1 MKKIIATVLAMVMAL
16 ALCVTAFAATTY
28 NAVDSKG
35 YELKNMSN
43 KTYTIGKDTKIGITK
58 YDAAKTTVDGK
69 TTTTYFA
76 DQYEITVDEIAANT
90 DTRFFACDSSI
101 AEYKLI
107 KDSKVVAYLS
117 TNSKLNEGTSDVV
130 TKTIEAKAA
139 KDQTCGDYTVD
150 VYVIDGKA
158 YAVDPEGAN
167 VAMLNGLAV
176 TYGAE
181 QKAIAHK
188 VDWTVKDNKATPSYN
203 AKGEVVSVKCA
214 CGTSFEVVKKV
225 AGTYTGDVEKV
236 IDNGVTYYVLMGS
249 KNPNKPGTTTNGSP
263 KTFDAGIAMYAGM
276 ALMSVAG
283 SAVVI
288 GKKKEF

>member
-16 ALCVTAFAATTY
+16 ALCVTAFAANTSET
-28 NAVDSKG
+28 VDSKD
-35 YELKNMSN
+35 YDMKHMDN
-43 KTYTIGKDTKIGITK
+43 TPYTIQADSKITIMKT
-58 YDAAKTTVDGK
+58 DAVKETVNGK

-76 DQYEITVDEIAANT
+76 DIYVINDT
-90 DTRFFACDSSI
+90 DFYACDSSI

-107 KDSKVVAYLS
+107 KAGKVVAYLS
-117 TNSKLNEGTSDVV
+117 TNSALNHGTSDVV
-130 TKTIEAKAA
+130 TKTIEAKET

-150 VYVIDGKA
+150 VFMIDGKA
-158 YAVDPEGAN
+158 YKVGGDK

-176 TYGAE
+176 TYGE
-181 QKAIAHK
+181 KQTAILHK
-188 VDWTVKDNKATPSYN
+188 VDWTDKDNKATPSYN

-225 AGTYTGDVEKV
+225 AGTYTGDVQKV
-236 IDNGVTYYVLMGS
+236 IDKDVTYYVLLGS
-249 KNPNKPGTTTNGSP
+249 KNPTNPTTPNGSP

>member
-43 KTYTIGKDTKIGITK
+43 TTYTIGKDTKIGITK
-58 YDAAKTTVDGK
+58 YDAVKTTVDGK

-76 DQYEITVDEIAANT
+76 DQYEVRVDEIAANT
-90 DTRFFACDSSI
+90 DTTFFACDSSI

-107 KDSKVVAYLS
+107 KDGKVVAYLS
-117 TNSKLNEGTSDVV
+117 TNKNLNEGTSDVV
-130 TKTIEAKAA
+130 TKTIEAKET

-150 VYVIDGKA
+150 VFMIDGKA
-158 YAVDPEGAN
+158 YKVGGDN

-176 TYGAE
+176 TYGE
-181 QKAIAHK
+181 KQTAIPHK
-188 VDWTVKDNKATPSYN
+188 VDWTDKDNKATPSYN

-236 IDNGVTYYVLMGS
+236 IDKGVTYYVLMGNT
-249 KNPNKPGTTTNGSP
+249 NPTKPGTTNTNGSP

>member
-16 ALCVTAFAATTY
+16 ALCVTAFAATTTNTV
-28 NAVDSKG
+28 NANDYTLKDMTNTAYTITKDSKI
-35 YELKNMSN
+35 
-43 KTYTIGKDTKIGITK
+43 TIVKR
-58 YDAAKTTVDGK
+58 DAEKVTVGSE

-76 DQYEITVDEIAANT
+76 DVYTIDGS
-90 DTRFFACDSSI
+90 DYYACDSSI
-101 AEYKLI
+101 ANYKLI
-107 KDSKVVAYLS
+107 KDGKVVAYLS
-117 TNSKLNEGTSDVV
+117 TNAALKNGTKAVV
-130 TKTIEAKAA
+130 TKSIEAKEA

-150 VYVIDGKA
+150 VFMIDGKA
-158 YAVDPEGAN
+158 YEVGGSN

-181 QKAIAHK
+181 VKAIEHK
-188 VDWTVKDNKATPSYN
+188 VDWTVAANKATPSYN

-225 AGTYTGDVEKV
+225 PGTYTGETVKV
-236 IDNGVTYYVLMGS
+236 GSYYVLLGS
-249 KNPNKPGTTTNGSP
+249 KTTAAGSTTTSGSP

>member
-16 ALCVTAFAATTY
+16 ALCVTAFAATTT
-28 NAVDSKG
+28 NTVDSKD
-35 YELKNMSN
+35 YTLKNMTN
-43 KTYTIGKDTKIGITK
+43 DAYTITKDSKITIVK
-58 YDAAKTTVDGK
+58 RDAEKTTIGSE
-69 TTTTYFA
+69 TTTVYFA
-76 DQYEITVDEIAANT
+76 DKYTIDGS
-90 DTRFFACDSSI
+90 DYYACDSSI
-101 AEYKLI
+101 AQYKLI
-107 KDSKVVAYLS
+107 KDGKVVAYLS
-117 TNSKLNEGTSDVV
+117 TNTALKDGTKAVV
-130 TKTIEAKAA
+130 TKSIDKKEV

-150 VYVIDGKA
+150 VFMIDGKA
-158 YAVDPEGAN
+158 YEVGGDK

-188 VDWTVKDNKATPSYN
+188 VDWTVEANKATPSYN

-225 AGTYTGDVEKV
+225 ASTYTGDVEKV
-236 IDNGVTYYVLMGS
+236 GNYYVLLGS
-249 KNPNKPGTTTNGSP
+249 KNPTPTNGNANSP
-263 KTFDAGIAMYAGM
+263 KTFDAGVAMYAGM

>member
-43 KTYTIGKDTKIGITK
+43 TTYTIGKDTKIGITK
-58 YDAAKTTVDGK
+58 YDAVKTTVDGK

-76 DQYEITVDEIAANT
+76 DQYEVRVDEIAANT
-90 DTRFFACDSSI
+90 DTTFFACDSSI

-107 KDSKVVAYLS
+107 KDGKVVAYLS
-117 TNSKLNEGTSDVV
+117 TNTKLNEGTSDVV
-130 TKTIEAKAA
+130 TKTIEAKET

-150 VYVIDGKA
+150 VFMIDGKA
-158 YAVDPEGAN
+158 YKVGGDK

-176 TYGAE
+176 TYGE
-181 QKAIAHK
+181 KQTAIPHK

-236 IDNGVTYYVLMGS
+236 IDNGVTYYVLMGNT
-249 KNPNKPGTTTNGSP
+249 NPTKPGTTNTNGSP

>member
-43 KTYTIGKDTKIGITK
+43 TTYTIGKDTKIGITK
-58 YDAAKTTVDGK
+58 YDAVKTTVDGK

-76 DQYEITVDEIAANT
+76 DQYEVRVDEIVANT
-90 DTRFFACDSSI
+90 DTTFFACDSSI

-107 KDSKVVAYLS
+107 KDGKVVAYLS
-117 TNSKLNEGTSDVV
+117 TNKNLNGGTSDVV
-130 TKTIEAKAA
+130 TKTIEAKET

-150 VYVIDGKA
+150 VFMIDGKA
-158 YAVDPEGAN
+158 YKVGGEK

-176 TYGAE
+176 TYGE
-181 QKAIAHK
+181 KQTAIPHK
-188 VDWTVKDNKATPSYN
+188 VDWTDKDNKATPSYN

-225 AGTYTGDVEKV
+225 AGTYTGDVQKV
-236 IDNGVTYYVLMGS
+236 TTDKGDVYYVLMGNT
-249 KNPNKPGTTTNGSP
+249 NPTKPTTTNGSP

>member
-16 ALCVTAFAATTY
+16 ALCVTAFAANTSET
-28 NAVDSKG
+28 VDSKD
-35 YELKNMSN
+35 YDMKHMDN
-43 KTYTIGKDTKIGITK
+43 TPYTIQADSKITIMKT
-58 YDAAKTTVDGK
+58 DAVKETVNGK

-76 DQYEITVDEIAANT
+76 DIYVINDT
-90 DTRFFACDSSI
+90 DFYACDSSI

-107 KDSKVVAYLS
+107 KAGKVVAYLS
-117 TNSKLNEGTSDVV
+117 TNSALNNGTSDVV
-130 TKTIEAKAA
+130 TKTIEAKET

-150 VYVIDGKA
+150 VFMIDGKA
-158 YAVDPEGAN
+158 YKVGGDK

-176 TYGAE
+176 TYGE
-181 QKAIAHK
+181 KQTAILHK

-225 AGTYTGDVEKV
+225 AGTYTGDVQKV
-236 IDNGVTYYVLMGS
+236 IDKDVTYYVLLGS
-249 KNPNKPGTTTNGSP
+249 KNPTNPTTPNGSP

>member
-35 YELKNMSN
+35 YELKTMSN
-43 KTYTIGKDTKIGITK
+43 TAYTITKDTKIGITK
-58 YDAAKTTVDGK
+58 YDAIKETVDGK

-76 DQYEITVDEIAANT
+76 DQYEIEVDELAKNT
-90 DTRFFACDSSI
+90 PFFACDSSI

-107 KDSKVVAYLS
+107 KDGKVVAYLS
-117 TNSKLNEGTSDVV
+117 TNSKLNYGTSDVV

-158 YAVDPEGAN
+158 YAVDPEGTN

-176 TYGAE
+176 TYGAK
-181 QKAIAHK
+181 QTAIAHK

-214 CGTSFEVVKKV
+214 CGTFFEVVKKV

-249 KNPNKPGTTTNGSP
+249 KPTNPTTPNGSP

>member
-43 KTYTIGKDTKIGITK
+43 TTYTIGKDTKIGITK
-58 YDAAKTTVDGK
+58 YDAVKTTVDGK

-76 DQYEITVDEIAANT
+76 DQYEVRVDEIAANT
-90 DTRFFACDSSI
+90 DTTFFACDSSI

-107 KDSKVVAYLS
+107 KDGKVVAYLS
-117 TNSKLNEGTSDVV
+117 TNKNLNEGTSDVV
-130 TKTIEAKAA
+130 TKTIEAKET

-150 VYVIDGKA
+150 VFMIDGKA
-158 YAVDPEGAN
+158 YKVGGDN

-176 TYGAE
+176 TYGE
-181 QKAIAHK
+181 KQTAIPHK
-188 VDWTVKDNKATPSYN
+188 VDWTDKDNKATPSYN

-214 CGTSFEVVKKV
+214 CGTSFDVVKKV
-225 AGTYTGDVEKV
+225 ASTYTGDVQKIV
-236 IDNGVTYYVLMGS
+236 DKGVTYYVLMGS
-249 KNPNKPGTTTNGSP
+249 KPTGTTNGTTNSP
-263 KTFDAGIAMYAGM
+263 KTFDAGVAMYAGM

>member
-43 KTYTIGKDTKIGITK
+43 TTYTIGKDTKIGITK
-58 YDAAKTTVDGK
+58 YDAVKTTVDGK

-76 DQYEITVDEIAANT
+76 DQYKVRVDEITANT
-90 DTRFFACDSSI
+90 DTTFFACDSSI

-107 KDSKVVAYLS
+107 KDGKVVAYLS
-117 TNSKLNEGTSDVV
+117 TNKNLNEGTSDVV
-130 TKTIEAKAA
+130 TKTIEAKET

-150 VYVIDGKA
+150 VFMIDGKA
-158 YAVDPEGAN
+158 YEVGGDN

-176 TYGAE
+176 TYGE
-181 QKAIAHK
+181 KQTAIPHK
-188 VDWTVKDNKATPSYN
+188 VDWTDKDNKATPSYN

-225 AGTYTGDVEKV
+225 AGTYTGDVQKV
-236 IDNGVTYYVLMGS
+236 TTDKGDVYYVLMGNT
-249 KNPNKPGTTTNGSP
+249 NPTKPTTTNGSP

>member
-43 KTYTIGKDTKIGITK
+43 TAYTINKDTKIGITK
-58 YDAAKTTVDGK
+58 YDAVKETVDGK
-69 TTTTYFA
+69 TTTYFA
-76 DQYEITVDEIAANT
+76 DQYEIDVKELAKNVP
-90 DTRFFACDSSI
+90 FFACDSSI

-107 KDSKVVAYLS
+107 KDGKVVAYLS
-117 TNSKLNEGTSDVV
+117 TNSKLNYGTSDVV

-158 YAVDPEGAN
+158 YAVDPEGTN

-249 KNPNKPGTTTNGSP
+249 KTTAGTTSTTTNGSP

>member
-16 ALCVTAFAATTY
+16 ALCVTAFAATTT
-28 NAVDSKG
+28 NTVDSKD
-35 YELKNMSN
+35 YTLKNMTN
-43 KTYTIGKDTKIGITK
+43 TAYDIKKDTKVTIVK
-58 YDAAKTTVDGK
+58 RDAEKTTIGSE
-69 TTTTYFA
+69 TTTVYFA
-76 DQYEITVDEIAANT
+76 DKYTIESDEITAT
-90 DTRFFACDSSI
+90 TFYACDSSI

-107 KDSKVVAYLS
+107 KDGKVVTLS
-117 TNSKLNEGTSDVV
+117 TKAILANGIKDVV
-130 TKTIEAKAA
+130 SKTIEAKAA

-150 VYVIDGKA
+150 VFMIDGKA
-158 YAVDPEGAN
+158 YKVGGSD

-176 TYGAE
+176 TYDGS
-181 QKAIAHK
+181 KPVDAIAHK
-188 VDWTVKDNKATPSYN
+188 VDWTVAANKATPSYN

-225 AGTYTGDVEKV
+225 ASTYTGDTVKV
-236 IDNGVTYYVLMGS
+236 GDYYVLLGS
-249 KNPNKPGTTTNGSP
+249 KTTAAGSSTSGSP

>member
-43 KTYTIGKDTKIGITK
+43 TAYTINKDTKIGITK
-58 YDAAKTTVDGK
+58 CDAVKETVDGK

-76 DQYEITVDEIAANT
+76 DQYEIDVKELAKNVP
-90 DTRFFACDSSI
+90 FFACDSSI

-107 KDSKVVAYLS
+107 KDGKVVAYLS
-117 TNSKLNEGTSDVV
+117 TNSKLNYGTSDVV

-158 YAVDPEGAN
+158 YAVDPEGTN

-249 KNPNKPGTTTNGSP
+249 KTTAGNNTTTNGSP

>member
-16 ALCVTAFAATTY
+16 ALCVTAFAATTT
-28 NAVDSKG
+28 NTVDSKD
-35 YELKNMSN
+35 YTLKNMTN
-43 KTYTIGKDTKIGITK
+43 DAYTITKDSKITIVK
-58 YDAAKTTVDGK
+58 RDAEKVTVGSE

-76 DQYEITVDEIAANT
+76 DVYTID
-90 DTRFFACDSSI
+90 DSDYYACDSSI
-101 AEYKLI
+101 ANYKLI
-107 KDSKVVAYLS
+107 KDGKVVAYLS
-117 TNSKLNEGTSDVV
+117 TNTALKNGTKAVV
-130 TKTIEAKAA
+130 TKSIEAKEA

-150 VYVIDGKA
+150 VFMIDGKA
-158 YAVDPEGAN
+158 YKVGGDN

-188 VDWTVKDNKATPSYN
+188 VDWTDKDSKATPSYN

-214 CGTSFEVVKKV
+214 CGTTFEVVKKV
-225 AGTYTGDVEKV
+225 PSTYTGETQKV
-236 IDNGVTYYVLMGS
+236 GNYYVLLGS
-249 KNPNKPGTTTNGSP
+249 KTTAAGTTNTNGSP

>member
-16 ALCVTAFAATTY
+16 ALCVTAFAATTTNTV
-28 NAVDSKG
+28 NANDYTLKDMTNTAYTITKDSKI
-35 YELKNMSN
+35 
-43 KTYTIGKDTKIGITK
+43 TIVKR
-58 YDAAKTTVDGK
+58 DAEKVTVGSE

-76 DQYEITVDEIAANT
+76 DVYTIDGS
-90 DTRFFACDSSI
+90 DYYACDSSI
-101 AEYKLI
+101 ANYKLI
-107 KDSKVVAYLS
+107 KDGKVVAYLS
-117 TNSKLNEGTSDVV
+117 TNAALKNGTKAVV
-130 TKTIEAKAA
+130 TKSIEAKEA
-139 KDQTCGDYTVD
+139 KDQTCGDYEVD
-150 VYVIDGKA
+150 VFVIDGKA
-158 YAVDPEGAN
+158 YEVGGSN

-181 QKAIAHK
+181 KKAIDHK
-188 VDWTVKDNKATPSYN
+188 VDWTVAANKATPSYN

-225 AGTYTGDVEKV
+225 PGTYTGETVKV
-236 IDNGVTYYVLMGS
+236 GSYYVLLGS
-249 KNPNKPGTTTNGSP
+249 KTTAAGSTTTSGSP

>member
-43 KTYTIGKDTKIGITK
+43 TTYTIGKDTKIGITK

-76 DQYEITVDEIAANT
+76 DQYEVRVDEIAANT
-90 DTRFFACDSSI
+90 DTTFFACDSSI

-107 KDSKVVAYLS
+107 KDGKVVAYLS
-117 TNSKLNEGTSDVV
+117 TNKNLNEGTSDVV
-130 TKTIEAKAA
+130 TKTIEAKET

-150 VYVIDGKA
+150 VFMIDGKA
-158 YAVDPEGAN
+158 YKVGGDK

-176 TYGAE
+176 TYGE
-181 QKAIAHK
+181 KQTAIPHK
-188 VDWTVKDNKATPSYN
+188 VDWTDKDNKATPSYN

-225 AGTYTGDVEKV
+225 AGTYTGDVQKV
-236 IDNGVTYYVLMGS
+236 TTDKGDVYYVLMGNT
-249 KNPNKPGTTTNGSP
+249 NPTKPTTTNGSP

>member
-35 YELKNMSN
+35 YELKTMSN
-43 KTYTIGKDTKIGITK
+43 TAYTINKDTKIGITK
-58 YDAAKTTVDGK
+58 YDAVKTTVDGK

-76 DQYEITVDEIAANT
+76 DQYEVRVDEIAANT
-90 DTRFFACDSSI
+90 DTTFFACDSSI

-107 KDSKVVAYLS
+107 KDGKVVAYLS
-117 TNSKLNEGTSDVV
+117 TNKNLNEGTSDVV
-130 TKTIEAKAA
+130 TKTIEAKET

-150 VYVIDGKA
+150 VFMIDGKA
-158 YAVDPEGAN
+158 YKVGGDK

-176 TYGAE
+176 TYGE
-181 QKAIAHK
+181 KQTAIPHK

-249 KNPNKPGTTTNGSP
+249 KNPTNPTTPNGSP

>member
-43 KTYTIGKDTKIGITK
+43 TTYTIGKDTKIGITK
-58 YDAAKTTVDGK
+58 YDAVKTTVDGK

-76 DQYEITVDEIAANT
+76 DQYEVRVNEIAANT
-90 DTRFFACDSSI
+90 DTKFFACDSSI

-107 KDSKVVAYLS
+107 KDGKVVAYLS
-117 TNSKLNEGTSDVV
+117 TNPNLNEGTSDVV

-150 VYVIDGKA
+150 VFMIDGKA
-158 YAVDPEGAN
+158 YKVGGDN

-176 TYGAE
+176 TYGE
-181 QKAIAHK
+181 KQTAIPHK

-236 IDNGVTYYVLMGS
+236 IDNGVTYYVLMGNT
-249 KNPNKPGTTTNGSP
+249 NPTKPSTTTNGSP

>member
-16 ALCVTAFAATTY
+16 ALCVTAFAATTT
-28 NAVDSKG
+28 NTVDSKD
-35 YELKNMSN
+35 YTLKNMTN
-43 KTYTIGKDTKIGITK
+43 DAYTITKDSKITIVK
-58 YDAAKTTVDGK
+58 RDAEKTTIGSE
-69 TTTTYFA
+69 TTTVYFA
-76 DQYEITVDEIAANT
+76 DKYTIDGS
-90 DTRFFACDSSI
+90 DYYACDSSI
-101 AEYKLI
+101 AQYKLI
-107 KDSKVVAYLS
+107 KDGKVVAYLS
-117 TNSKLNEGTSDVV
+117 TNTALKDGTKAVV
-130 TKTIEAKAA
+130 TKSIDKKEV

-150 VYVIDGKA
+150 VFMIDGKA
-158 YAVDPEGAN
+158 YEVGGTN

-188 VDWTVKDNKATPSYN
+188 VDWTVEANKATPSYN

-225 AGTYTGDVEKV
+225 ASTYTGDVEKV
-236 IDNGVTYYVLMGS
+236 GNYYVLLGS
-249 KNPNKPGTTTNGSP
+249 KNPTPTNGNANSP
-263 KTFDAGIAMYAGM
+263 KTFDAGVAMYAGM

>member
-16 ALCVTAFAATTY
+16 ALCVTAFAATTS
-28 NAVDSKG
+28 NTVDSKD
-35 YELKNMSN
+35 YTLKNMTN
-43 KTYTIGKDTKIGITK
+43 DAYTITKDSKITIVK
-58 YDAAKTTVDGK
+58 RDAEKVTVGSE

-76 DQYEITVDEIAANT
+76 DVYTIDGS
-90 DTRFFACDSSI
+90 DYYACDSSI
-101 AEYKLI
+101 AQYKLI
-107 KDSKVVAYLS
+107 KDGKVVAYLS
-117 TNSKLNEGTSDVV
+117 TNTALKNGTKAVV
-130 TKTIEAKAA
+130 TKSIDKKEV

-150 VYVIDGKA
+150 VFMIDGKA
-158 YAVDPEGAN
+158 YEVGGTN

-188 VDWTVKDNKATPSYN
+188 VDWTVEANKATPSYN

-225 AGTYTGDVEKV
+225 ASTYTGDVEKV
-236 IDNGVTYYVLMGS
+236 GNYYVLLGS
-249 KNPNKPGTTTNGSP
+249 KPAGTPNGNANSP
-263 KTFDAGIAMYAGM
+263 KTFDAGVAMYAGM

>member
-16 ALCVTAFAATTY
+16 ALCVTAFAANTSET
-28 NAVDSKG
+28 VDSKG
-35 YELKNMSN
+35 YDMKHMDN
-43 KTYTIGKDTKIGITK
+43 TPYTIQADSKITIMKT
-58 YDAAKTTVDGK
+58 DAVKETVNGK

-76 DQYEITVDEIAANT
+76 DIYVINDT
-90 DTRFFACDSSI
+90 DFYACDSSI

-107 KDSKVVAYLS
+107 KAGKVVAYLS
-117 TNSKLNEGTSDVV
+117 TNSALNHGTSDVV
-130 TKTIEAKAA
+130 TKSIEAKET

-150 VYVIDGKA
+150 VFMIDGKA
-158 YAVDPEGAN
+158 YKVGGDN

-188 VDWTVKDNKATPSYN
+188 VDWTDKDNKATPSYN

-225 AGTYTGDVEKV
+225 AGTYTGDVQKV
-236 IDNGVTYYVLMGS
+236 IDKDVTYYVLLGS
-249 KNPNKPGTTTNGSP
+249 KNPTNPTTPNGSP

>member
-16 ALCVTAFAATTY
+16 ALCVTAFAATTTNTV
-28 NAVDSKG
+28 NANDYTLKDMTNTAYTITKDSKI
-35 YELKNMSN
+35 
-43 KTYTIGKDTKIGITK
+43 TIVKR
-58 YDAAKTTVDGK
+58 DAEKVTVGSE

-76 DQYEITVDEIAANT
+76 DVYTIDGS
-90 DTRFFACDSSI
+90 DYYACDSSI
-101 AEYKLI
+101 ANYKLI
-107 KDSKVVAYLS
+107 KDGKVVAFLS
-117 TNSKLNEGTSDVV
+117 TNAALKNGTKAVV
-130 TKTIEAKAA
+130 TKSIEAKEA

-150 VYVIDGKA
+150 VFMIDGKA
-158 YAVDPEGAN
+158 YKVGGSN

-176 TYGAE
+176 TYGDE
-181 QKAIAHK
+181 QPAIAHK
-188 VDWTVKDNKATPSYN
+188 VDWTVAANKATPSYN

-225 AGTYTGDVEKV
+225 PSSYTGKTEMV
-236 IDNGVTYYVLMGS
+236 GSYYVLLGS
-249 KNPNKPGTTTNGSP
+249 KTTAAGSTTTSGSP

>member
-16 ALCVTAFAATTY
+16 ALCVTAFAATTTNTV
-28 NAVDSKG
+28 NANDYTLKDMTNTAYTITKDSKI
-35 YELKNMSN
+35 
-43 KTYTIGKDTKIGITK
+43 TIVKR
-58 YDAAKTTVDGK
+58 DAEKVTVGSE

-76 DQYEITVDEIAANT
+76 DVYTIDGS
-90 DTRFFACDSSI
+90 DYYACDSSI
-101 AEYKLI
+101 ANYKLI
-107 KDSKVVAYLS
+107 KDGKVVAYLS
-117 TNSKLNEGTSDVV
+117 TNAALKNGTKAVV
-130 TKTIEAKAA
+130 TKSIEAKEA
-139 KDQTCGDYTVD
+139 KDQTCGDYEVD
-150 VYVIDGKA
+150 VFVIDGKA
-158 YAVDPEGAN
+158 YEVGGSN

-181 QKAIAHK
+181 KKAIDHK
-188 VDWTVKDNKATPSYN
+188 VDWTVAANKATPSYN

-225 AGTYTGDVEKV
+225 PGTYTGETVKV
-236 IDNGVTYYVLMGS
+236 GSYYVLLGS
-249 KNPNKPGTTTNGSP
+249 KTTAAGTTTTSGSP

>member
-16 ALCVTAFAATTY
+16 ALCVTAFAATTENVVDFKGY
-28 NAVDSKG
+28 ALKDMNNNPYTINKDSKI
-35 YELKNMSN
+35 
-43 KTYTIGKDTKIGITK
+43 TIVKKDAEKV
-58 YDAAKTTVDGK
+58 TVGNE

-76 DQYEITVDEIAANT
+76 DKYVIDGVDYY
-90 DTRFFACDSSI
+90 ACDPSI

-107 KDSKVVAYLS
+107 KDGKVVTLS
-117 TNSKLNEGTSDVV
+117 TKAILANGIKDVV
-130 TKTIEAKAA
+130 SKTIEAKAA
-139 KDQTCGDYTVD
+139 KNQTCGDYKVD
-150 VYVIDGKA
+150 VYVIGDKA
-158 YAVDPEGAN
+158 YAVDAKGSN

-176 TYGAE
+176 IYGAE
-181 QKAIAHK
+181 QTAIPHD
-188 VDWTVKDNKATPSYN
+188 VDWTKKDATATPSYN

-225 AGTYTGDVEKV
+225 ASTYTGDVKTIV
-236 IDNGVTYYVLMGS
+236 DKGVTYYVLLG
-249 KNPNKPGTTTNGSP
+249 NKTTAAGTTTTNGSP

>member
-16 ALCVTAFAATTY
+16 ALCVTAFAATTS
-28 NAVDSKG
+28 NSVDSKD
-35 YELKNMSN
+35 YSMKEMDNI
-43 KTYTIGKDTKIGITK
+43 TVYTINKDSQITIVK
-58 YDAAKTTVDGK
+58 RDAEKTTVGNT

-76 DQYEITVDEIAANT
+76 DKYVINGSD
-90 DTRFFACDSSI
+90 FYACDSSI

-107 KDSKVVAYLS
+107 KDGKVVAYLS
-117 TNSKLNEGTSDVV
+117 TNTALANGTKAVV
-130 TKTIEAKAA
+130 TKAIEAKET

-150 VYVIDGKA
+150 VFMIDGKA
-158 YAVDPEGAN
+158 YAVDKTGN
-167 VAMLNGLAV
+167 STDVAMLNGLAV
-176 TYGAE
+176 TYDGS
-181 QKAIAHK
+181 KPVDAIAHN
-188 VDWTVKDNKATPSYN
+188 VNWTDKDSKATPSYN

-214 CGTSFEVVKKV
+214 CGTTFEVVKKV
-225 AGTYTGDVEKV
+225 PSTYTGETQKV
-236 IDNGVTYYVLMGS
+236 GDYYVLLGS
-249 KNPNKPGTTTNGSP
+249 KNPTNPTTTNGSP

>member
-16 ALCVTAFAATTY
+16 ALCVTAFAANTSET
-28 NAVDSKG
+28 VDSKD
-35 YELKNMSN
+35 YDMKHMDN
-43 KTYTIGKDTKIGITK
+43 TPYTIQADSKITIMKT
-58 YDAAKTTVDGK
+58 DAVKETVNGK

-76 DQYEITVDEIAANT
+76 DMYVINDT
-90 DTRFFACDSSI
+90 DFYACDSSI

-107 KDSKVVAYLS
+107 KAGKVVAYLS
-117 TNSKLNEGTSDVV
+117 TNSALNHGTSDVV
-130 TKTIEAKAA
+130 TKTIEAKET

-150 VYVIDGKA
+150 VFMIDGKA
-158 YAVDPEGAN
+158 YKVGGDK

-176 TYGAE
+176 TYGE
-181 QKAIAHK
+181 KQTAIPHK
-188 VDWTVKDNKATPSYN
+188 VDWTDKDNKATPSYN

-225 AGTYTGDVEKV
+225 AGTYTGDVQKV
-236 IDNGVTYYVLMGS
+236 VDKDVTYYVLLGS
-249 KNPNKPGTTTNGSP
+249 KNPTNPTTPNGSP

>member
-16 ALCVTAFAATTY
+16 ALCVTAFAATTE
-28 NAVDSKG
+28 NVVDSKG
-35 YELKNMSN
+35 YALKDMNN
-43 KTYTIGKDTKIGITK
+43 NPYTISKDSKITIVK
-58 YDAAKTTVDGK
+58 KDAEKVTVGNE

-76 DQYEITVDEIAANT
+76 DKYVIDGVYYY
-90 DTRFFACDSSI
+90 ACDPSI

-107 KDSKVVAYLS
+107 KDGKVVTLS
-117 TNSKLNEGTSDVV
+117 TKAILANGIKDVV
-130 TKTIEAKAA
+130 SKTIEAKAA
-139 KDQTCGDYTVD
+139 KDQTCGDYKVD
-150 VYVIDGKA
+150 VYVIGDKA
-158 YAVDPEGAN
+158 YAVDAKGSN

-176 TYGAE
+176 IYGAE
-181 QKAIAHK
+181 QTAIPHD
-188 VDWTVKDNKATPSYN
+188 VDWTKKDATATPSYN

-225 AGTYTGDVEKV
+225 ASTYTGDVQKIV
-236 IDNGVTYYVLMGS
+236 DKGVTYYVLLG
-249 KNPNKPGTTTNGSP
+249 NKTTAAGTTTTTNGSP

>member
-43 KTYTIGKDTKIGITK
+43 TTYTIGKDTKIGITK
-58 YDAAKTTVDGK
+58 YDAVKTTVDGK

-76 DQYEITVDEIAANT
+76 DQYEVRVNEIAANT
-90 DTRFFACDSSI
+90 DTKFFACDSSI

-107 KDSKVVAYLS
+107 KDGKVVAYLS
-117 TNSKLNEGTSDVV
+117 TNPNLNEGTSDVV
-130 TKTIEAKAA
+130 TKTIEAKET

-150 VYVIDGKA
+150 VFMIDGKA
-158 YAVDPEGAN
+158 YKVGGDD

-176 TYGAE
+176 TYGE
-181 QKAIAHK
+181 KQTAIPHK

-236 IDNGVTYYVLMGS
+236 IDNGVTYYVLMGNT
-249 KNPNKPGTTTNGSP
+249 NPTKPGTTNTNGSP

>member
-16 ALCVTAFAATTY
+16 ALCVTAFAATTE
-28 NAVDSKG
+28 NVVDSKG
-35 YELKNMSN
+35 YALKDMNN
-43 KTYTIGKDTKIGITK
+43 NPYTITKDSKITIVK
-58 YDAAKTTVDGK
+58 KDAEKVTVGNE

-76 DQYEITVDEIAANT
+76 DKYVIDGVNYY
-90 DTRFFACDSSI
+90 ACDPSI

-107 KDSKVVAYLS
+107 KDGKVVTLS
-117 TNSKLNEGTSDVV
+117 TKAILANGIKDVV
-130 TKTIEAKAA
+130 SKTIEAKAA
-139 KDQTCGDYTVD
+139 KDQTCGDYKVD
-150 VYVIDGKA
+150 VYVIGDKA
-158 YAVDPEGAN
+158 YAVDAKGSN

-176 TYGAE
+176 IYGAE
-181 QKAIAHK
+181 QPAIAHD
-188 VDWTVKDNKATPSYN
+188 VDWTKDKATATPSYN

-225 AGTYTGDVEKV
+225 ASTYTGDVQEIVDK
-236 IDNGVTYYVLMGS
+236 GVTYYVLLG
-249 KNPNKPGTTTNGSP
+249 NKTTAAGTTTTNGSP

>member
-1 MKKIIATVLAMVMAL
+1 M
-16 ALCVTAFAATTY
+16 
-28 NAVDSKG
+28 
-35 YELKNMSN
+35 
-43 KTYTIGKDTKIGITK
+43 
-58 YDAAKTTVDGK
+58 
-69 TTTTYFA
+69 
-76 DQYEITVDEIAANT
+76 
-90 DTRFFACDSSI
+90 
-101 AEYKLI
+101 
-107 KDSKVVAYLS
+107 AYLS
-117 TNSKLNEGTSDVV
+117 TNSKLNYGTSDVV

-188 VDWTVKDNKATPSYN
+188 VDWTDKDNKATPSYN

-249 KNPNKPGTTTNGSP
+249 KTTAGNNTTTNGSP

>member
-16 ALCVTAFAATTY
+16 ALCVTAFAATTENTY
-28 NAVDSKG
+28 SSKG
-35 YELKNMSN
+35 YSMKNMNN
-43 KTYTIGKDTKIGITK
+43 KTYDIAADAKVTIVKKDAST
-58 YDAAKTTVDGK
+58 TTVGDEK
-69 TTTTYFA
+69 TTTYFA
-76 DQYEITVDEIAANT
+76 DKYTIGTT
-90 DTRFFACDSSI
+90 DYWACDSSI

-107 KDSKVVAYLS
+107 KDGKVVAYLS
-117 TNSKLNEGTSDVV
+117 TNKALAGDIKAVV
-130 TKTIEAKAA
+130 TKSIEAKEA

-150 VYVIDGKA
+150 VFMIDGKA
-158 YAVDPEGAN
+158 YKVGGTN

-176 TYGAE
+176 TYGDE
-181 QKAIAHK
+181 QTAIAHK
-188 VDWTVKDNKATPSYN
+188 VDWTDKDSKATPSYN

-225 AGTYTGDVEKV
+225 ASTYTGDVQKV
-236 IDNGVTYYVLMGS
+236 GSYYVLMG
-249 KNPNKPGTTTNGSP
+249 NKTTAAGTTTASGSP

>member
-43 KTYTIGKDTKIGITK
+43 TTYTIGKDTKIGITK
-58 YDAAKTTVDGK
+58 YDAVKTTVDGK

-76 DQYEITVDEIAANT
+76 DQYEVRVNEIAANT
-90 DTRFFACDSSI
+90 DTKFFACDSSI

-107 KDSKVVAYLS
+107 KDGKVVAYLS
-117 TNSKLNEGTSDVV
+117 TNPNLNEGTSDVV
-130 TKTIEAKAA
+130 TKTIEAKET

-150 VYVIDGKA
+150 VFMIDGKA
-158 YAVDPEGAN
+158 YKVGGDN

-176 TYGAE
+176 TYGE
-181 QKAIAHK
+181 KQTAIPHK

-236 IDNGVTYYVLMGS
+236 IDNGVTYYVLMGNT
-249 KNPNKPGTTTNGSP
+249 NPTKPSTTTNGSP